1 VRRRVIVA
9 SMPDRPARP
18 GSAWRFFRCRV
29 RPLSRPLQALT
40 RQDQHQTQRGSSN
53 IVQHAIALWG
63 LVTTGEAPEGLVLRP
78 AG

>member
-53 IVQHAIALWG
+53 IVQHAIALWRYAETG
-63 LVTTGEAPEGLVLRP
+63 LVPEGVEV
-78 AG
+78 AA

>member
-53 IVQHAIALWG
+53 IVQHAIAFWRMVTVGEVLAG
-63 LVTTGEAPEGLVLRP
+63 LALRP
-78 AG
+78 VS